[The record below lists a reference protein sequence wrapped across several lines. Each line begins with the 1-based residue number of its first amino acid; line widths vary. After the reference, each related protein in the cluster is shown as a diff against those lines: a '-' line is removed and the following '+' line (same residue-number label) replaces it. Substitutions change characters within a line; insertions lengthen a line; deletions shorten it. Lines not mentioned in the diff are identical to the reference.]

1 MAQCML
7 MGSNVDGADWFTK
20 QLFGIVCCRGEWAD
34 FELLVCLSRA
44 AWSYSGTIPAILT
57 WRSQTANW
65 LLT

>member
-7 MGSNVDGADWFTK
+7 MGSNVDGDDWFNR

-44 AWSYSGTIPAILT
+44 LGAIPAL
-57 WRSQTANW
+57 SPPS
-65 LLT
+65 